1 MTLLRQ
7 LIIVIAALFALLFAG
22 SVAIN
27 IHNTRTYLNEQ
38 LRSISQDT
46 ATSLGMSLSPHIAK
60 GDMATVESMI
70 GAIADSGY
78 YSEVAI
84 TDLGGKAMVERKQPA
99 VIKGVP
105 AWFVNWV
112 SLETPRGEALVM
124 AGWKQAG
131 KVHVSAN
138 PGYAYAT
145 LWNNSVGACWWF
157 LGISGFA
164 LLLGILI
171 LRQVLHPLR
180 AVEAQAK
187 AICDRE
193 YPIQDRMP
201 WTTELRNVVSA
212 MNLMTA
218 KVREMFKEQADAMER
233 VRADAYAD
241 TPTGLAN
248 QKYFDTHLGQITKAR
263 KLSSGATNALLLVE
277 LDEFKSFNE
286 RMGRLAG
293 DRLLRGCGAL
303 IERICKDTPNLQCF
317 TARLGGA
324 NFAVAVQDIVEKDA
338 LALAEK
344 MGSSFG
350 ELLEKGL
357 VDTDNIGHI
366 GVAIHREQNAEQ
378 LLSEAQMA
386 LRMAKVKG
394 PNSVHLNDSRTASEF
409 GSYSE
414 QDWVELLG
422 NLQQEG
428 RVVLYRQPCLSGK
441 DDTRILQYETLLRVR
456 GKDGKLIPANVVI
469 PVAKHLHLTLEIDKN
484 IVSETLARLAR
495 PENAGITAA
504 VNLFPMSIRDSG
516 FVAWLCDTL
525 NKHASI
531 APRIAFELI
540 EYGATD
546 NLDALRGW
554 VEQVAKTGAKTGLD
568 QVGRGFKPFDYLDQI
583 KLDYI
588 KIDGSYTRDIHNNR
602 DNQFFVDSLVKFA
615 HGHNILVIAE
625 SVENRDEWNM
635 LKSLRVD
642 GVKGYGV
649 GQPEMWG

>member
-60 GDMATVESMI
+60 GDMATVESMV

-78 YSEVAI
+78 YSEVAV
-84 TDLGGKAMVERKQPA
+84 TDLGGKAMVERKQST

-112 SLETPRGEALVM
+112 SLEAPRGEALVM

-131 KVHVSAN
+131 MVHVSAN

-145 LWNNSVGACWWF
+145 LWNNSVGASWWF

-164 LLLGILI
+164 LLLGALI

-187 AICDRE
+187 AICNRE
-193 YPIQDRMP
+193 YPIQDQVP
-201 WTTELRNVVSA
+201 WTIELRNVVSA

-218 KVREMFKEQADAMER
+218 KVKEMFREQTDTIERMRADTYADA
-233 VRADAYAD
+233 
-241 TPTGLAN
+241 TTGLAN
-248 QKYFDTHLGQITKAR
+248 RKYFDVHLGQMTKSR
-263 KLSSGATNALLLVE
+263 KLSAATTNALLWIE
-277 LDEFKSFNE
+277 LDDFKNYNE
-286 RMGRLAG
+286 RKGYQAG
-293 DRLLRGCGAL
+293 DDLLRGCGAL
-303 IERICKDTPNLQCF
+303 IEKTCKEMPNLEYL

-324 NFAVAVQDIVEKDA
+324 NFAVVAQSVVEKDA
-338 LALAEK
+338 LALAWK
-344 MGSSFG
+344 IAASFSG
-350 ELLEKGL
+350 LQEKGL
-357 VDTDNIGHI
+357 TDTVNIGHV
-366 GVAIHREQNAEQ
+366 GVAIHHEQAADQ

-386 LRMAKVKG
+386 LRMAQVKG
-394 PNSVHLNDSRTASEF
+394 PNSVHVNDSRTVTEF
-409 GSYSE
+409 GAYTE
-414 QDWVELLG
+414 QDWVEILG
-422 NLQQEG
+422 SMRKNN
-428 RVVLYRQPCLSGK
+428 RIVLYRQPCLSCK
-441 DDTRILQYETLLRVR
+441 DDKQIVQYEALLRVV

-469 PVAKHLHLTLEIDKN
+469 PMAKHLHLTMVIDKN
-484 IVSETLARLAR
+484 IVSETLARLER
-495 PENAGITAA
+495 PENAGLVIA
-504 VNLFPMSIRDSG
+504 VNLFPMSIQDSG

-525 NKHASI
+525 RQHASV
-531 APRIAFELI
+531 APRLALEMI

-546 NLDALRGW
+546 DLDALRGW
-554 VEQVAKTGAKTGLD
+554 VEQVSRTGAKTGLD
-568 QVGRGFKPFDYLDQI
+568 QVGRGFKSFDYLSRL

-588 KIDGSYTRDIHNNR
+588 KIDGGYTRNIHESK
-602 DNQFFVDSLVKFA
+602 DNQFFVDSLVKYA
-615 HGHNILVIAE
+615 HGHNIYVIAE
-625 SVENRDEWNM
+625 SVENREEWDM

>member
-7 LIIVIAALFALLFAG
+7 LIIVIATLFTLLFAG

-46 ATSLGMSLSPHIAK
+46 ATSLGLSLSPHMEK
-60 GDMATVESMI
+60 GEMAIVESMI
-70 GAIADSGY
+70 NATADGGY

-84 TDLGGKAMVERKQPA
+84 TDVSGKAVFERKQPV

-112 SLETPRGEALVM
+112 SLETPRGEAMVM

-131 KVHVSAN
+131 KIHVSAN

-145 LWNNSVGACWWF
+145 LWSNSVGACWWF
-157 LGISGFA
+157 LGFSGFA
-164 LLLGILI
+164 LLLGVAI
-171 LRQVLHPLR
+171 LRQVLLPLR

-212 MNLMTA
+212 MNLMAA

-233 VRADAYAD
+233 ARADAYAD
-241 TPTGLAN
+241 AATGLAN
-248 QKYFDTHLGQITKAR
+248 RKYFDLHLNQMTKER
-263 KLSSGATNALLLVE
+263 KLSSVTANALLLIE
-277 LDEFKSFNE
+277 LEGFKSFNE
-286 RMGRLAG
+286 RKGYQAG
-293 DRLLRGCGAL
+293 DELLRGCGEL
-303 IERICKDTPNLQCF
+303 IEKACKEAPNLQYF
-317 TARLGGA
+317 TARLSGA
-324 NFAVAVQDIVEKDA
+324 NFVVVAQNIVEKDA

-344 MGSSFG
+344 LASSFDR
-350 ELLEKGL
+350 LLEKGL
-357 VDTDNIGHI
+357 TDAVNVGHI
-366 GVAIHREQNAEQ
+366 GVAIHHEQTAGQ
-378 LLSEAQMA
+378 LLSEAHMA
-386 LRMAKVKG
+386 LRMAQVKG
-394 PNSVHLNDSRTASEF
+394 PNSVHMNDSKTVSEF
-409 GSYSE
+409 GAYAE
-414 QDWVELLG
+414 QDWLEILG
-422 NLQQEG
+422 GLQQDN
-428 RVVLYRQPCLSGK
+428 RIVLYRQPCLSCK
-441 DDTRILQYETLLRVR
+441 DDAQILQHETLLRVR

-469 PVAKHLHLTLEIDKN
+469 PMAKHLHLTLEIDKSV
-484 IVSETLARLAR
+484 VSETLARLGR
-495 PENAGITAA
+495 PENAHAVMA
-504 VNLFPMSIRDSG
+504 VNLFPMSIQDSG
-516 FVAWLCDTL
+516 FVSWLGDIL
-525 NKHASI
+525 RKHASV

-554 VEQVAKTGAKTGLD
+554 VEQVARTGAKTGLD
-568 QVGRGFKPFDYLDQI
+568 QVGRGFKSFGYLDKL

-588 KIDGSYTRDIHNNR
+588 KIDGGYTRDIHKDK
-602 DNQFFVDSLVKFA
+602 DNQFFVDSLVKLA
-615 HGHNILVIAE
+615 HGHNIYVIAE
-625 SVENRDEWNM
+625 SVETRDEWNM

-649 GQPEMWG
+649 GQPEKWD